1 MIPLTFAEISKVT
14 GGTLTQLDPTRI
26 TTAVPVIDSRKAGL
40 GTFFVALPGERV
52 DGNMYCS
59 EAISAGAEFVFC
71 TEAMNV
77 PSVLVKDTLAA
88 LTALAKYAREKMEH
102 TTFIG
107 LTGSQG
113 KTTTKDL
120 LNHIL
125 SSHGKTVSP
134 VGSFNNEIGV
144 PVTVLSCFED
154 TTFCI
159 VEMGARHSGEIEF
172 LSTIAKPQIG
182 LVLVVGTAHMGEF
195 GSQEA
200 IAKTK
205 AELIDS
211 LPESGVAILGRYDT
225 FTPQMGA
232 QKKIKRTFF
241 GETSDCQ
248 IRAADIETRE
258 GRAHFD
264 LVTPAGRAPVSL
276 RLLGLHQ
283 VANALAAAAVATELG
298 IQIDSIA
305 AALST
310 ADNASKWRMELHDE
324 GGILI
329 VNDSYNANPE
339 STAAALRTLALL
351 AQERG
356 GVSWAFLGKML
367 ELGESEGEDHRR
379 IGRLASDLG
388 IDQLVC
394 VGTDWYLDG
403 LELDFDAGDEMT
415 THYFLTQEEALG
427 ITKYFSDGDVV
438 LIKASRAEHLEELA
452 EKIIASAALRQVNE
466 LEELEEVEEVE
477 EDGEK

>member
-1 MIPLTFAEISKVT
+1 MIPFTFAEISQVT
-14 GGTLTQLDPTRI
+14 GGKLTQLNPSAI
-26 TTAVPVIDSRKAGL
+26 TTAIPVIDSRKATS

-52 DGNMYCS
+52 DGNTYCA
-59 EAISAGAEFVFC
+59 EALSAGAEFVFC
-71 TEAMNV
+71 TEALNK
-77 PSVLVKDTLAA
+77 PSILVEDSLEAI
-88 LTALAKYAREKMEH
+88 TALAKYARSKMEQ

-120 LNHIL
+120 LKHIL
-125 SSHGKTVSP
+125 SSHGNTISP

-144 PVTVLSCFED
+144 PVTILSCFAD
-154 TTFCI
+154 TAYCI
-159 VEMGARHSGEIEF
+159 IEMGARHSGEIEF
-172 LSTIAKPQIG
+172 LCSIAKPQIG
-182 LVLVVGTAHMGEF
+182 LVLVVGTAHLGEF
-195 GSQEA
+195 GSQAA

-211 LPESGVAILGRYDT
+211 LPESGVAILGLYDS
-225 FTPQMGA
+225 FTPQMGVA
-232 QKKIKRTFF
+232 KRIKRTFF
-241 GETSDCQ
+241 GETPDAQ

-298 IQIDSIA
+298 IEIDSIA

-351 AQERG
+351 SQERG

-367 ELGESEGEDHRR
+367 ELGESEQEDHRR

-394 VGTDWYLDG
+394 VGTNWYLDG

-415 THYFLTQEEALG
+415 PHYFLTQEEALG
-427 ITKYFSDGDVV
+427 ITRYFEDGDVV
-438 LIKASRAEHLEELA
+438 LIKASRAEHLDELA
-452 EKIIASAALRQVNE
+452 EKIIATARLRE
-466 LEELEEVEEVE
+466 IEEG
-477 EDGEK
+477 GEK

>member
-1 MIPLTFAEISKVT
+1 MIALSFAEIAKVT
-14 GGTLTQLDPTRI
+14 GGTLTKLDPAQSTSAI
-26 TTAVPVIDSRKAGL
+26 PVIDSRKAQS
-40 GTFFVALPGERV
+40 GTFFVALPGEREN
-52 DGNMYCS
+52 GNSFCA
-59 EAISAGAEFVFC
+59 EAISAGAEFVIC
-71 TEAMNV
+71 SEPMNL
-77 PSVLVKDTLAA
+77 PSIKVADTLQAI
-88 LTALAKYAREKMEH
+88 TTLAKYAREKMKN

-120 LNHIL
+120 LTHIL

-134 VGSFNNEIGV
+134 AGSFNNEIGV

-154 TTFCI
+154 TKYCI
-159 VEMGARHSGEIEF
+159 IEMGARHTGEIEY
-172 LSTIAKPQIG
+172 LCSIAQPQIG
-182 LVLVVGTAHMGEF
+182 VVLVVGTAHLGEF

-205 AELIDS
+205 TELIES
-211 LPESGVAILGRYDT
+211 LPDSGVAILGRYDS
-225 FTPQMGA
+225 FTPEMGA
-232 QKKIKRTFF
+232 DKNFKRVIF
-241 GETSDCQ
+241 GESTECDV
-248 IRAADIETRE
+248 RAADIETRE

-276 RLLGLHQ
+276 RILGLHQ
-283 VANALAAAAVATELG
+283 VANALASAAVATVLG
-298 IQIDSIA
+298 IEIDSIA

-310 ADNASKWRMELHDE
+310 ADNSSKWRMELHDE
-324 GGILI
+324 GGILV

-356 GVSWAFLGKML
+356 GVSWAFLGKMH
-367 ELGESEGEDHRR
+367 ELGESEREDHRR

-403 LELDFDAGDEMT
+403 LELDFEAGDEMT

-427 ITKYFSDGDVV
+427 ISRHFADGDVV
-438 LIKASRAEHLEELA
+438 LIKASRAEHLDELA
-452 EKIIASAALRQVNE
+452 EKIITVARIRAHSAD
-466 LEELEEVEEVE
+466 EEGGEE
-477 EDGEK
+477 